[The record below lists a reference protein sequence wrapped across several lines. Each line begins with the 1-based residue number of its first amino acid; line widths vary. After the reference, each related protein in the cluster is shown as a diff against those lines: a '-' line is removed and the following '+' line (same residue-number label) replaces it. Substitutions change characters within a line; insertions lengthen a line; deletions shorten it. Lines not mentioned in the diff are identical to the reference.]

1 LIVAFKIPRKSQR
14 ISFHSAEKELIT
26 SVFITISLQ
35 ALNRLEQQT
44 SVPKAY
50 GVIGVASVFVTCVFF
65 NVAAGFLSNL
75 LGWGLPAYF
84 SIKAL
89 DSPGHQ
95 DDVQWLTYWVV
106 FGFFTFI
113 ESFSTVIVAW
123 YEGFPSLFFPLFLIT
138 NQDCYTIIGSLT
150 TTP

>member
-1 LIVAFKIPRKSQR
+1 LILALKIPRKSQR
-14 ISFHSAEKELIT
+14 ISFHPAEKELLT
-26 SVFITISLQ
+26 SVFITLSLQ

-123 YEGFPSLFFPLFLIT
+123 YEYFPSLFSPLSP
-138 NQDCYTIIGSLT
+138 DH
-150 TTP
+150 